1 MTPINSKIGLS
12 LSGGGYRASAFHLG
26 TLSKLHHMGILQN
39 THVISTISGGSITG
53 AAYCINE
60 QDFKSFENRLKND
73 FQTRSVIAKVLG
85 SWSFARL
92 LLIAIL
98 FLGGSVAI
106 LFTDYPWL
114 SPVILIVFVFLLLK
128 YQFAI
133 FPVSKEIEKA
143 YDKFFYS
150 KKTLKDLH
158 KKPKLAIGSTNL
170 QTGRPFT
177 FSRGYMGDSAYY
189 YPSDG
194 KAAIKFIASDFP
206 ISRAV
211 TASSC
216 VPFAFTPI
224 TIAKNFYEEP
234 SDRKRINP
242 QLVDGGVYDNQGI
255 HKITQE
261 HSSFECDII
270 ITSDAGN
277 RLPFEQFYNNTIILL
292 IRTVDVFMNRI
303 KNFQII
309 KNIYDNVETVN
320 KQIAYLSLGWD
331 LESCIP
337 GFISNLEQ
345 KKIIPAV
352 IKAHKIPE
360 EWAADPKKY
369 KDELTSYLEKMT
381 KYAEIEKNNLSPEQL
396 AIARGVKTNLTKLSA
411 DQVNYLMRQASNLT
425 ELQVRLYCP
434 DIVPED

>member
-1 MTPINSKIGLS
+1 MSGKKGKIGLS

-26 TLSKLHHMGILQN
+26 TLGKLHDMGILAN
-39 THVISTISGGSITG
+39 IDVISTISGGSITG
-53 AAYCINE
+53 ASYCINDKDYE
-60 QDFKSFENRLKND
+60 SFEAGLKND
-73 FQTRSVIAKVLG
+73 FQTKSVIAKILL
-85 SWSFARL
+85 SWSFMKL
-92 LLIAIL
+92 MLIALL
-98 FLGGSVAI
+98 FLGGSVAV
-106 LFTDYPWL
+106 LFTDYPWF
-114 SPVILIVFVFLLLK
+114 SPVILILFVVVLLK

-143 YDKFFYS
+143 YDKFFYAR
-150 KKTLKDLH
+150 KTLKNLH
-158 KKPKLAIGSTNL
+158 KKPNLAIGSTNL

-177 FSRGYMGDSAYY
+177 FSRSYMGDSAYY

-194 KAAIKFIASDFP
+194 KGAIKFIASEFP

-224 TIAKNFYEEP
+224 TIGKSFYELP

-261 HSSFECDII
+261 DSSFACDII

-320 KQIAYLSLGWD
+320 KQIAYLSLGWN

-337 GFISNLEQ
+337 GFINNMAQ
-345 KKIIPAV
+345 KKITSSV
-352 IKAHKIPE
+352 VKAHQIPE
-360 EWAADPKKY
+360 EWVADPEKY
-369 KDELTSYLEKMT
+369 KSELQAYLEKIT
-381 KYAEIEKNNLSPEQL
+381 NYSEIEKSNLKPDQL
-396 AIARGVKTNLTKLSA
+396 AIARGVATNLTKLSA
-411 DQVNYLMRQASNLT
+411 DQVNFLMRQAANLT
-425 ELQVRLYCP
+425 ELQVKLYCP
-434 DIVPED
+434 DLVE